1 MHCDILMLPCHE
13 ILISV
18 QKLSYN
24 FLFYLTVHIIKAD
37 KTKNNVYTIKGQFQ
51 QLKFFNENDI
61 YIFLLNTFADQC

>member
-1 MHCDILMLPCHE
+1 MKFKLVYKSY
-13 ILISV
+13 LII
-18 QKLSYN
+18 
-24 FLFYLTVHIIKAD
+24 FLFYSTVHIIKAD